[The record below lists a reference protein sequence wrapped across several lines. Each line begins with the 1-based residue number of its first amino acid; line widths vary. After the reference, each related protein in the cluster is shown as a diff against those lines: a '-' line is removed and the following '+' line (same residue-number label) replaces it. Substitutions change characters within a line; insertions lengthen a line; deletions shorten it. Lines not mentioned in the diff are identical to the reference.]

1 MSTAS
6 PAVSTTAFTA
16 SNGPAGALDP
26 SERIGT
32 LDILRG
38 IALLGM
44 FFVHFNDH
52 STDPGGGFGH
62 AYQRFVELFF
72 NDRFW
77 SMFGILFGA
86 GFAVQMR
93 RAESPGGEAASSLI
107 RRFLGVVLFVSVA
120 EEFML
125 NAVGSRFWTM
135 FGILFGVGLLIQWRR
150 SRSGVDPFVPRFIRR
165 LLALGVFGVI
175 TEVFFGYWVLF
186 EYTIWGI
193 PLLFVRRWSNKA
205 IAILLL
211 VCTMSAGIR
220 VLSRATYLTLAGRPE
235 QFQAELNASQA
246 QAADVNK
253 ARRDSLHSADYRT
266 VVVARAHLME
276 SHYTGPGG
284 WFITPTNDLPLF
296 LIGLLALRL
305 GVFEDPKR
313 HRRFII
319 GCMIFGVV
327 SWALAEWVFPLPITY
342 SPGIPLPLR
351 VAATLTTRFRLFN
364 LIRDMWLSLTYI
376 GAVLLLVAHNP
387 AWLRRLSAFGITGRM
402 ALTNYVL
409 QVMVLDFTFSN
420 YAFGL
425 HISAAYAPL
434 AALALFGVDVMLSRW
449 WLSRYRYGPLE
460 WLWRSITYAHWQ
472 PLRVVATT
480 NGR

>member
-16 SNGPAGALDP
+16 SSGPAGALEP

-44 FFVHFNDH
+44 FFVHFNGH

-62 AYQRFVELFF
+62 AYQRFVQLFF

-77 SMFGILFGA
+77 GMFGILFGA

-93 RAESPGGEAASSLI
+93 RAESPDSHATPSFI
-107 RRFLGVVLFVSVA
+107 RRILGVALFAIVA
-120 EEFML
+120 QEFMVY
-125 NAVGSRFWTM
+125 AVGGRFWTM

-150 SRSGVDPFVPRFIRR
+150 SKPSGDAFVPRFIRR

-211 VCTMSAGIR
+211 VCTISGGIR
-220 VLSRATYLTLAGRPE
+220 VFSRATYLTAVGHPE
-235 QFQAELNASQA
+235 QLSAERTTYEA
-246 QAADVNK
+246 QAAAANK
-253 ARRDSLHSADYRT
+253 AFRDASRSADYRT
-266 VVVARAHLME
+266 VVAARGRNME
-276 SHYTGPGG
+276 SHYTGPRG
-284 WFITPTNDLPLF
+284 FTPNNDLPLF
-296 LIGLLALRL
+296 LMGLLALRL
-305 GVFEDPKR
+305 GLFENPKR

-319 GCMIFGVV
+319 GCMIFGAV
-327 SWALAEWVFPLPITY
+327 SWALSEWVFPLPITY

-351 VAATLTTRFRLFN
+351 VVATLTTRFGLFN

-449 WLSRYRYGPLE
+449 WLSQYRYGPLE
-460 WLWRSITYAHWQ
+460 WLWRSITYAQWQ
-472 PLRVVATT
+472 PLRGVATPD
-480 NGR
+480 GG